1 MITGLGERER
11 VHVEEVVEVKKRRNP
26 RCELKPRLFLE
37 QLSLYSPCNT
47 PERLYRDAVQNV
59 DCSGGIGV
67 AGGVRAGFWSCC
79 RNLVGRLGAASPT
92 LDLHL
97 APFGARDPKPLS
109 PSFPIMNTLPTRFLE
124 ENSLVRRDQMG
135 NDENEIEALPP
146 RLKLLVQYLFSRDI
160 RTHHGQSGN
169 RMGNSGRIWCHE
181 FSNGSRKWISLD
193 PLCQET
199 SSQRVQP
206 CVTVLPSISGRGSS
220 ATPAPAFAPVES
232 AVEPDLAGHDAKN
245 V

>member
-1 MITGLGERER
+1 
-11 VHVEEVVEVKKRRNP
+11 
-26 RCELKPRLFLE
+26 
-37 QLSLYSPCNT
+37 
-47 PERLYRDAVQNV
+47 
-59 DCSGGIGV
+59 
-67 AGGVRAGFWSCC
+67 
-79 RNLVGRLGAASPT
+79 
-92 LDLHL
+92 
-97 APFGARDPKPLS
+97 
-109 PSFPIMNTLPTRFLE
+109 
-124 ENSLVRRDQMG
+124 MG

-146 RLKLLVQYLFSRDI
+146 RLKLLVQYLSQGTFEH
-160 RTHHGQSGN
+160 T
-169 RMGNSGRIWCHE
+169 MGSLETGWEIVAGFGVTE